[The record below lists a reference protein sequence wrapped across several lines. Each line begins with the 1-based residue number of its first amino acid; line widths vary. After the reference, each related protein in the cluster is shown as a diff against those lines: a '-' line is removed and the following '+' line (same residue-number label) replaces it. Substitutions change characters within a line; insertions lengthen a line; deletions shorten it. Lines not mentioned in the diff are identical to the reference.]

1 MALAVQ
7 FLLIKRD
14 FSTIKRYLYIQRK
27 MDRFVNNNDFD
38 KDVIFNKLAK
48 ISSELKEEKD
58 KDAKERD
65 KQREK
70 ELIYAQL
77 IQGMK
82 LNTFATNR
90 NSYYGV

>member
-1 MALAVQ
+1 
-7 FLLIKRD
+7 
-14 FSTIKRYLYIQRK
+14 